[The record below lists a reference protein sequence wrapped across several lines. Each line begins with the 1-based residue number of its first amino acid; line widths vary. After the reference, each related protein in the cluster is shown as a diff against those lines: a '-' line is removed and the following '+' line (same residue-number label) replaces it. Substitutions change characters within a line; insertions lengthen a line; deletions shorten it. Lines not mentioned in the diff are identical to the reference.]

1 MEWIKGKGERGTTEQ
16 IRDQWMEN
24 LEHEYPD
31 PTAVGNK
38 EKVLR
43 RGLT

>member
-1 MEWIKGKGERGTTEQ
+1 MTVEWIKGNGERGTAGL

-31 PTAVGNK
+31 PTAVGNE
-38 EKVLR
+38 EKLLR
-43 RGLT
+43 RG